1 MVLAALVKSV
11 TLSLTPA
18 LSVHP
23 IVLLHKS
30 QRTSHTRQP
39 GNPKKKYHLDFH
51 IQSTNPEAHPGLP
64 RER

>member
-1 MVLAALVKSV
+1 MVLAASIESV

-23 IVLLHKS
+23 TVLLHKS
-30 QRTSHTRQP
+30 QHTPHTRQH
-39 GNPKKKYHLDFH
+39 GNPKKKYHLAFY